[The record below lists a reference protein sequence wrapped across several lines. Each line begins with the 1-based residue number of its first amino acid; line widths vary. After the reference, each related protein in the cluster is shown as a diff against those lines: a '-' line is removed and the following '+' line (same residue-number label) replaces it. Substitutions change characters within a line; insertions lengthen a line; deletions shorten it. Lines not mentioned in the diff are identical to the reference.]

1 MSLSVSDKHNNRPS
15 CYEKGRFRSVELSGV
30 EPLTSA
36 VRLKGIGYRMVPNR
50 PYGPKNRVSGYIPVR
65 TVPYDSELSV
75 YTCVYTWG
83 ADDSDKDFCDKK
95 LKYFDY

>member
-75 YTCVYTWG
+75 YTCVYTSIT
-83 ADDSDKDFCDKK
+83 DEPITVCCNQI
-95 LKYFDY
+95 FDHVDY